1 MARPRTAP
9 KRKVKRAVDAFAA
22 RKAVLYARVSTAD
35 QEREGFSIPAQI
47 KLLQEYAALNDINVV
62 SEHIDVETA
71 KKAGRTEFEAM
82 LAYLRRHPT
91 VRIILV
97 EKTDRLYRN
106 FKDYVTLDELDVE
119 VHLVKEGV
127 VLSAESRSSEK
138 FMHGIKVLMA
148 KNYIDNL
155 SEEARKGMNEKA
167 AQGYWPT
174 LAPLGYRNVRNDVG
188 KKVIEIDPETA
199 PIIVQLFDLCGT
211 GNYSMKELAGKAR
224 ELGLK
229 YRRSGKPVGTSTLLY
244 VLRNRI
250 YTGSYEWNGKLYRG
264 LHAPIISLETWENA
278 QEIIDGRSAANL
290 RAKPVEFT
298 YTGLMTC
305 GHCGC
310 AIVAELKKK
319 KYIYYHCTGFKGKC
333 PEPYVR
339 QEILDTYFENVLARL
354 RLDDEVF
361 GLVQRALRE
370 GHADERR
377 DREARKEKLIAEAS
391 QLQDRLDMIYLD
403 KVEGRIT
410 AEFHDRISVTWRDER
425 ARAIRGLELLS
436 NADDAYVDDSIA
448 LLDVVRTAHK
458 GFADMAVGHKRR
470 ALNLVLSNCSWAD
483 GSLSV
488 GFREPFGMLEELSKN
503 ALLLGGQISTA
514 GDCHDSLVTPTGI
527 EPDFGDTTGDR
538 RGNKPLFFNSQ
549 LALDYPPLP

>member
-9 KRKVKRAVDAFAA
+9 KRKTTRAIDQFAA
-22 RKAVLYARVSTAD
+22 RKAVVYARVSTAE
-35 QEREGFSIPAQI
+35 QEREGFSIPAQL
-47 KLLQEYAALNDINVV
+47 KLLAEYAGANDINVV
-62 SEHIDVETA
+62 AEHIDIETA

-82 LAYLRRHPT
+82 LTYLRRHPSIR
-91 VRIILV
+91 VILV

-127 VLSAESRSSEK
+127 VLSRDSRSSEK
-138 FMHGIKVLMA
+138 FMHGIKVLMT

-174 LAPLGYRNVRNDVG
+174 LAPLGYRNVRSDSG

-199 PIIVQLFDLCGT
+199 PIIIKLFDLCAT
-211 GNYSMKELAGKAR
+211 GNYSMKELAGKAG

-229 YRRSGKPVGTSTLLY
+229 YRRSRKPIGTSTLLY

-250 YTGSYEWNGKLYRG
+250 YTGSYEWHGKLYRG
-264 LHAPIISLETWENA
+264 LHQPIVSLETWENA

-305 GHCGC
+305 RHCGC
-310 AIVAELKKK
+310 AVVAELKKK
-319 KYIYYHCTGFKGKC
+319 KYIYYHCSGFKGKC

-339 QEILDTYFENVLARL
+339 QEALDTHFENLLARL
-354 RLDDEVF
+354 RLDDEIF

-370 GHADERR
+370 GHVDERR
-377 DREARKEKLIAEAS
+377 DREEKKAALIAEAGE
-391 QLQDRLDMIYLD
+391 LQDRLDMIYLD
-403 KVEGRIT
+403 KVQGRIT
-410 AEFHDRISVTWRDER
+410 AEFHDRISATWRDER
-425 ARAIRGLELLS
+425 ARAVRGLEIL
-436 NADDAYVDDSIA
+436 NEADDEFVDDSIA
-448 LLDVVRTAHK
+448 LLDAVRTAHK
-458 GFADMAVGHKRR
+458 GFAEMSISHKRR
-470 ALNLVLSNCSWAD
+470 ALNLVLQNCSWAD
-483 GSLSV
+483 GHLLAE
-488 GFREPFGMLEELSKN
+488 FREPFGMLEELSQNSLVRKRPV
-503 ALLLGGQISTA
+503 LTS
-514 GDCHDSLVTPTGI
+514 GDCSDSLVTPTGI
-527 EPDFGDTTGDR
+527 EPVFQ
-538 RGNKPLFFNSQ
+538 P
-549 LALDYPPLP
+549 